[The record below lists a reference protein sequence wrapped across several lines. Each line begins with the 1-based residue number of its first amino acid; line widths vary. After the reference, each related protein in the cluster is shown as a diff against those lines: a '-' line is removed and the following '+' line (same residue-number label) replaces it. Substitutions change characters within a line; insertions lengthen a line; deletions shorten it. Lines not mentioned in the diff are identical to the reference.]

1 MIIHVYTCTCIYYK
15 WFSYQSSCLYTHSV
29 GCYFPENILPMDTWR
44 LQSCCFSDW
53 HLLLHVY
60 EYNWRIRSYHT
71 NFVHVKLFLLYLV
84 ILMWFET
91 VKLLSYP
98 ISCILTTKQFATK
111 SIIMIINDISL
122 ITEELLPFKCFFQSH
137 GLSCRCSSRCNG
149 KAWKRNC

>member
-1 MIIHVYTCTCIYYK
+1 MYIHVHVFTINDLVVKAVVFIPTLLDVISLKTFCRWI
-15 WFSYQSSCLYTHSV
+15 
-29 GCYFPENILPMDTWR
+29 TWR

-111 SIIMIINDISL
+111 SIIMIINNISF